1 VTSPLD
7 VTAIREHFSFP
18 ERHRVVT
25 NNAASTQPFT
35 AAVDLYREL
44 APGYEN
50 VHRGQSR
57 ASVEMTAL
65 FEGAWCDIA
74 DFIGSPGPE
83 SLALYRGT
91 TEAVNAVM
99 YMLMTEL
106 RNGDN
111 VVGTLME
118 HNSNYV
124 PWHALCREILP
135 RLGVQVELR
144 LARFDALTG
153 RLDLDHL
160 ASLVDER
167 TKLVCCTGASNFLGT
182 KVPLAEVRAIADAS
196 GYRQPSGEEGSLLL
210 IDAAQ
215 LTPSGPVHVGDLG
228 VDFLAFSFHKMFA
241 PFGVGVLYAREPLLL
256 DGLPF
261 LYGGDMVAERGV
273 FADRVE
279 YNRLPWKY
287 AAGTPN
293 ILGTIASAEAL
304 RLLLDVTHEGG
315 ADPWSR
321 TRRRITAQD
330 AVAGMTRVSAHGRLL
345 TQRALG
351 RLATLPTATVYGP
364 AEASERVALI
374 AFNLKGQDPFAV
386 SIRLAE
392 AGVEARAG
400 CHCATLAH
408 RHLGLDP
415 LASVRLSFTIYNS
428 TDDVDRALDAVCRI
442 AGQN

>member
-1 VTSPLD
+1 VT
-7 VTAIREHFSFP
+7 
-18 ERHRVVT
+18 
-25 NNAASTQPFT
+25 
-35 AAVDLYREL
+35 
-44 APGYEN
+44 
-50 VHRGQSR
+50 
-57 ASVEMTAL
+57 
-65 FEGAWCDIA
+65 
-74 DFIGSPGPE
+74 
-83 SLALYRGT
+83 
-91 TEAVNAVM
+91 
-99 YMLMTEL
+99 
-106 RNGDN
+106 
-111 VVGTLME
+111 
-118 HNSNYV
+118 
-124 PWHALCREILP
+124 
-135 RLGVQVELR
+135 
-144 LARFDALTG
+144 
-153 RLDLDHL
+153 
-160 ASLVDER
+160 
-167 TKLVCCTGASNFLGT
+167 
-182 KVPLAEVRAIADAS
+182 AEVRAIADAS
-196 GYRQPSGEEGSLLL
+196 GYRQPSGEERSLLL
-210 IDAAQ
+210 VDAAQ

-330 AVAGMTRVSAHGRLL
+330 TVAGMTRVSAHGRML

-442 AGQN
+442 ARQN